1 MKKITD
7 DIPTDLI
14 QIGEYHIGEYDKDTL
29 WIENAKGEGMTVDK
43 NFLII
48 PISHKF
54 RNEF

>member
-7 DIPTDLI
+7 DIPKNLI
-14 QIGEYHIGEYDKDTL
+14 QIGEYLIGEYDKDTL
-29 WIENAKGEGMTVDK
+29 WIENLEGEGITTNK

-54 RNEF
+54 MNEF